1 VRELIKEG
9 KLSESL
15 INERVRDVLRVK
27 FELGLFDRPPVEDPA
42 ASDAVVHCEAHA
54 EVAKQ
59 AARESLVL
67 LKNAKET
74 LPLAKTLKRV
84 LVCGPAAE
92 EYDTSVG
99 RYGSFGGEV
108 VSVLEGVKKL
118 LPNAEVLHT
127 LGCEYQDERWP
138 LSEILPEP
146 MSADAQKKIDE
157 TVRLAQNTEVVIV
170 VLGESRLMV
179 GESKTRTS
187 LDLPGQQNDLVRALV
202 KTGKPV
208 VVVLLNGRPLSVN
221 LLEQQASAI
230 LEAWYPGEY
239 GGMAVAEALFGDV
252 NPGGKVPVTFPKT
265 VGQIEYNFP
274 CKPNSQAGMGRDED
288 PNGSGECLVNGPLYP
303 FGFGLSYT
311 QFTYSNTKIHPSTIK
326 VGEEV
331 TVTIDVKNTGK
342 REGDE
347 VVQLYLK
354 DVLSSVTTY
363 EKVLRGFERVQL
375 KPGEKKTLT
384 FKLGRED
391 MELIDI
397 QNQRTVEA
405 GDFVVELGSS
415 STDIRQSVQFKVA
428 RP

>member
-1 VRELIKEG
+1 
-9 KLSESL
+9 
-15 INERVRDVLRVK
+15 
-27 FELGLFDRPPVEDPA
+27 
-42 ASDAVVHCEAHA
+42 
-54 EVAKQ
+54 
-59 AARESLVL
+59 
-67 LKNAKET
+67 
-74 LPLAKTLKRV
+74 
-84 LVCGPAAE
+84 
-92 EYDTSVG
+92 
-99 RYGSFGGEV
+99 
-108 VSVLEGVKKL
+108 
-118 LPNAEVLHT
+118 
-127 LGCEYQDERWP
+127 
-138 LSEILPEP
+138 
-146 MSADAQKKIDE
+146 
-157 TVRLAQNTEVVIV
+157 VRLAQNTEVVIV

-311 QFTYSNTKIHPSTIK
+311 QFLYSNAKVQPASIK
-326 VGEEV
+326 PGEEV
-331 TVTIDVKNTGK
+331 TVTLEIKNTGK

-354 DVLSSVTTY
+354 DLLSSVTTY
-363 EKVLRGFERVQL
+363 EKVLRGFERVRL
-375 KPGEKKTLT
+375 RPGEKKTLI

-397 QNQRTVEA
+397 QNQRTVEP

-415 STDIRQSVQFKVA
+415 STDIRQSVQFKVS